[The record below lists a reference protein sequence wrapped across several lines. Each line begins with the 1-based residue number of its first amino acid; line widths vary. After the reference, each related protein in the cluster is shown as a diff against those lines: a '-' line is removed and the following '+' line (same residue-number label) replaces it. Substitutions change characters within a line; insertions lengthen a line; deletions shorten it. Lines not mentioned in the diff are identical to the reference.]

1 MFGTRQGNSFP
12 VMNLQPTHPSRL
24 RRGLTVALCSLLAP
38 LAASAESLT
47 GLVRDANNQSF
58 LMGAR
63 VTVESTGRS
72 VTTDREGRFVLRDL
86 APGNTTVTVDYLGYE
101 PVTETVNVPAGSDA
115 TLNFSV
121 GAEVLKM
128 EAFVVEGNRE
138 GQAKA
143 LQQKRMAANVV
154 DLIAADNIGKLPD
167 GNAAEAVRRLPGVVA
182 EIDQGEGRF
191 IVVRGID
198 SSLNNVTIN
207 GQVVGSPDGGTRAV
221 AMDAVPADLISR
233 IEVVKAVT
241 PDMDH
246 NAIGASVN
254 IVTPSAFDRDEA
266 FGSAKFSTG
275 VNDKSGRASYDGA
288 VSYGTRFGNDQWGL
302 VVGASYSYRR
312 YASDLASIGTW
323 VDRNGYYVP
332 SSYTLFDYDVERQ
345 RGGVNAGIEFRPT
358 EGRSFYLRSSYN
370 TFQDDEGRNQVDFDF
385 DRGTLSNQ
393 TETTG
398 SWSQGR
404 ASREFR
410 SYLQRAKIN
419 SVQAGTEL
427 EFDRSTVDASVTIGR
442 SERITPRRVD
452 WEFRSSSSAFPSS
465 YDLSTKP
472 VFTLTPTDNFYEA
485 SAYPFRRV
493 RSRSDAEVEDLV
505 SAELNFERDAELL
518 GGHGSWKVG
527 ARWLSREKSLDRNNE
542 NYTGATSFRLSE
554 PGLAGGEPDDFMD
567 GQLRFGATLN
577 YDALADF
584 FDANPSYFSYD
595 AGGSLANSTESDF
608 EVAEDVMAAYAMAN
622 VSWGQLSL
630 LGGVRLEATD
640 ADYTANEF
648 GQENGNDIFREIS
661 GSNDYTDVMP
671 GLHLRYAFSDRLQVR
686 ASWTNTL
693 GRPAY
698 GDLAPVRETDIEE
711 VTAGEFQGSIS
722 TGNSE
727 LKPYESMNFDA
738 GIEYFLDGAGILS
751 AAVFHKEID
760 NPIYGNSTTLFD
772 TTFEGR
778 YYSTLGLSRP
788 ENGDSGKVTG
798 LELNYQQYFTFLPGP
813 FNGFG
818 FSANYTWTDSEVTV
832 FSRPGETLPFF
843 KQADGAGNVALYYEK
858 YGWDVRLALNYSGEY
873 LAGVG
878 GSADQDAYVD
888 SRTTWDFKIAY
899 RINEQWQ
906 VYGEMLNISEE
917 PLRESWGTQHFL
929 AGREIYSWNAKIGV
943 TWRM

>member
-1 MFGTRQGNSFP
+1 MRFLSLSPQ
-12 VMNLQPTHPSRL
+12 RL
-24 RRGLTVALCSLLAP
+24 RERIAVGLCCLFTAGAV
-38 LAASAESLT
+38 SAESLT

-58 LMGAR
+58 LVGAR
-63 VTVESTGRS
+63 VSVDGTGRAA
-72 VTTDREGRFVLRDL
+72 TTDREGRFTMRDL
-86 APGNTTVTVDYLGYE
+86 APGTYTVTVDYLGYD
-101 PVTETVNVPAGSDA
+101 TVSQTVVVPNGADA
-115 TLNFSV
+115 AVDFSV
-121 GAEVLKM
+121 GGEVLEM
-128 EAFVVEGNRE
+128 AAFVVEGNRE

-143 LQQKRMAANVV
+143 LQQKRVSANLV

-198 SSLNNVTIN
+198 SALNNVTIN

-233 IEVVKAVT
+233 IEVIKAVT

-266 FGSAKFSTG
+266 FASAKFSTG
-275 VNDKSGRASYDGA
+275 INAKSDRASYDGA
-288 VSYGTRFGNDQWGL
+288 VSYGSRLADERWGI

-312 YASDLASIGTW
+312 YASDLASVGAW

-332 SSYTLFDYDVERQ
+332 SGYTLFDYDVERQ
-345 RGGVNAGIEFRPT
+345 RGGVNAGVEFRPT
-358 EGRSFYLRSSYN
+358 DGRSFYLRSSFN
-370 TFQDDEGRNQVDFDF
+370 TFQDDEGRNQVDYDF
-385 DRGTLSNQ
+385 NRGTLSNQ
-393 TETTG
+393 TANTG
-398 SWSQGR
+398 EWSQGR

-410 SYLQRAKIN
+410 SYLQRARIN

-427 EFDRSTVDASVTIGR
+427 EFDRSTFDASVTVGR

-465 YDLSTKP
+465 YDTSTHP
-472 VFTLTPTDNFYEA
+472 IPTLTPSDNFYEA

-493 RSRSDAEVEDLV
+493 RRRSDAEVEDLV
-505 SAELNFERDAELL
+505 SAELNFKREAELL

-527 ARWLSREKSLDRNNE
+527 ARWLSRDKSLDRNNE
-542 NYTGATSFRLSE
+542 NYTGATSFSLSE

-567 GQLRFGATLN
+567 GQVQFGATLDN
-577 YDALADF
+577 PALEAF
-584 FDANPSYFSYD
+584 FANNPSYFEYD
-595 AGGSLANSTESDF
+595 PDGSLANSTESDF
-608 EVAEDVMAAYAMAN
+608 DVSEDVMAAYAMAD
-622 VSWGQLSL
+622 VSWGQLTV
-630 LGGVRLEATD
+630 LGGVRLEATE
-640 ADYTANEF
+640 ADYAANEF
-648 GQENGNDIFREIS
+648 GEENGSPIFRPIT

-671 GLHLRYAFSDRLQVR
+671 GLHLRYAFSDRLQLR
-686 ASWTNTL
+686 ASWTNTI

-698 GDLAPVRETDIEE
+698 GDLAPVRETEVE
-711 VTAGEFQGSIS
+711 QVTANEFQGSIS
-722 TGNSE
+722 TGNPD

-738 GIEYFLDGAGILS
+738 GLEYFLDGAGILS

-760 NPIYGNSTTLFD
+760 NPIYGNSTSLFD

-778 YYSTLGLSRP
+778 FYSQLGLSRP

-798 LELNYQQYFTFLPGP
+798 IELNYQQYFTFLPGP

-818 FSANYTWTDSEVTV
+818 FSANYTWTDSEVTI
-832 FSRPGETLPFF
+832 FSRPGEKLPFF

-873 LAGVG
+873 LSGVG
-878 GSADQDAYVD
+878 GAADQDFYVD
-888 SRTTWDFKIAY
+888 SRLSWDFKMSY
-899 RINEQWQ
+899 RINDHWQ
-906 VYGEMLNISEE
+906 VYGEMLNIFEE

-929 AGREIYSWNAKIGV
+929 AGREIYSWNAKLGV